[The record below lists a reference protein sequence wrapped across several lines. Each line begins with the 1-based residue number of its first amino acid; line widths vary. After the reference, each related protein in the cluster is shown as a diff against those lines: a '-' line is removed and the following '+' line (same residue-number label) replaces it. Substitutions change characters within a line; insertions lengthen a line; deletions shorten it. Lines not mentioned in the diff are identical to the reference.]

1 VKKLLVAIDDCESTT
16 MGSQSMQHVVE
27 LARAL
32 SSRVWLVHVVP
43 EPRPAPFNLDRKSLR
58 AGSASELH
66 HEHQHLQQLAQCLR
80 VRGIDACALLVEGP
94 TVETILKKYRQL
106 EADLIVLVCRK
117 HAPLLGAL
125 TCSPR
130 ERLLAGCPCPIL
142 YLPEI

>member
-16 MGSQSMQHVVE
+16 TGSPSMQHVVE

-58 AGSASELH
+58 EGSASELH